1 MRMMNETKRARHDK
15 KGRPEAHPPSVPW
28 FAILMLCLPAVFVAG
43 STAGAAAGAAAGA
56 DAAIDQET
64 AALEAAAL
72 EAAAL
77 EDYADPSEFWGR
89 GVEAAIEA
97 AFRECF
103 KTYIIGG
110 KVMTLRMP
118 FGENNERAEL
128 AETELEIRG
137 GGKAD
142 PGLLWDEID
151 LLLESE
157 DFRAYVAALS
167 DGREKVIAFD
177 MTTRSWTT
185 TRDLFH
191 VARMKAGSYQGLPH
205 RPLVLSLGTGVAS
218 TDVYNYLYCVGALG
232 MDCSGFVWHALST
245 VAERGGLD
253 LGKALGRSLRA
264 PRSANASLYVGTWY
278 FDSKIKEV
286 ATVKDEIRNL
296 RPADVLLFRG
306 SDGSAAHSAIIQSI
320 DRTKGEIRYLQSTD
334 EAPLQERG
342 VHESFI
348 HFDPAR
354 PEVSLKDPSLVWSQK
369 RLPPFSGERA
379 SEFAD
384 DGDRF
389 RAFSEFGGGKV
400 VRLKAL
406 ARPIEKIRTSAR

>member
-1 MRMMNETKRARHDK
+1 MNEMIGTGPEKPHLAAARLL
-15 KGRPEAHPPSVPW
+15 AL
-28 FAILMLCLPAVFVAG
+28 LMLCFPAAF
-43 STAGAAAGAAAGA
+43 AAGGSVDSASTSAEVEA
-56 DAAIDQET
+56 T
-64 AALEAAAL
+64 AL
-72 EAAAL
+72 
-77 EDYADPSEFWGR
+77 DDFADPSELWGR
-89 GVEAAIEA
+89 GVESALEA

-110 KVMTLRMP
+110 KIMTLRMP

-128 AETELEIRG
+128 AEAELEIRG

-142 PGLLWDEID
+142 PDLLWTEID
-151 LLLESE
+151 LLLETD
-157 DFRAYVAALS
+157 DFRAYVDMLS
-167 DGREKVIAFD
+167 DGREKVVAFD

-205 RPLVLSLGTGVAS
+205 RPLVLSLGKGVAS

-245 VAERGGLD
+245 VADMGGLD

-278 FDSKIKEV
+278 FDSKRKELL
-286 ATVKDEIRNL
+286 TVKDEIRNL

-320 DRTKGEIRYLQSTD
+320 DRTTGVIRYLQSTD
-334 EAPLQERG
+334 EAPLEERG

-348 HFDPAR
+348 RFDPAQ
-354 PEVSLKDPSLVWSQK
+354 PQTSLKDPSLVWSQK
-369 RLPPFSGERA
+369 RLSPFSGERA
-379 SEFAD
+379 SEFTD
-384 DGDRF
+384 DGARF

-400 VRLKAL
+400 VRLSAL
-406 ARPIEKIRTSAR
+406 AKPIEKIRTSAR